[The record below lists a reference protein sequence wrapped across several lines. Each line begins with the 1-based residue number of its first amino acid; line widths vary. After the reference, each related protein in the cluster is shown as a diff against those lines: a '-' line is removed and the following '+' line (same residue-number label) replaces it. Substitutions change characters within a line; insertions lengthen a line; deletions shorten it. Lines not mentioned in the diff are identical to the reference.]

1 MKIVSVGT
9 MRALERAAVNS
20 GVSEYRLMRRA
31 GIGAAAALERF
42 AKGRFRRVV
51 FFCGS
56 GNNAGDAVV
65 AAGSLTLPHVLLPFR
80 PLEELRGAAADAVRE
95 FGPRLNVC
103 TDIDAFDF
111 EPGDLAADALLG
123 TGFSGSSVRA
133 PLDRGLALLGRAGG
147 RVAAFDLP
155 SGLDADSGR
164 AVPGTVKARLTLAFG
179 APKQGM
185 FLREG
190 PELCGRSE
198 VIPIGL
204 DLNGAERALDYDF
217 YTGSDAADA
226 SKRPPLTAHKNTRGR
241 VLVLCGSADYPGAAV
256 LASSAALRFAGLV
269 RSVMAESGLSFRLPA
284 ALIRR
289 CLPPGPGGALPP
301 DALKR
306 CADFAAVSDALGAGC
321 GWGSAA
327 SPELLKEVL
336 AFPGPVVLD
345 ADGLNLLARHPELWS
360 FRSDA
365 VLTPHPG
372 EAARL
377 AAAFGVDGA
386 LPRERFA
393 AALAEKLGTTV
404 VLKGFHTCVAA
415 PGRPVSVNSSG
426 GPELAV
432 AGSGDVLAGI
442 ITGLLA
448 GGKAPFDGARLGV
461 FLHGLAGDEG
471 GFPLI
476 ADELPLLAA
485 KCRDHLW

>member
-1 MKIVSVGT
+1 MKIISVGT
-9 MRALERAAVNS
+9 MRKAERAAADS
-20 GVSEYRLMRRA
+20 GIPEYRLMRRA

-65 AAGSLTLPHVLLPFR
+65 AAGSLDLPHVLLPFR
-80 PLEELRGAAADAVRE
+80 PLEELKGAAASAVRE
-95 FGPRLNVC
+95 FGPRLDIR

-123 TGFSGSSVRA
+123 TGFSGNFVRA
-133 PLDRGLALLGRAGG
+133 PIDRGLALLGRAQS
-147 RVAAFDLP
+147 VVAFDLP

-164 AVPGTVKARLTLAFG
+164 AVPGTVKAVRTLAFG

-185 FLREG
+185 FLNDG
-190 PELCGRSE
+190 PELCGRIE

-204 DLNGAERALDYDF
+204 DLGPAERALDYDF
-217 YTGSDAADA
+217 YTASDAAGA
-226 SKRPPLTAHKNTRGR
+226 LPRPPLTAHKNTRGR

-269 RSVMAESGLSFRLPA
+269 RSVMADSGFSFQLPA

-289 CLPPGPGGALPP
+289 CLPPGPGGALPA
-301 DALKR
+301 DALER
-306 CADFAAVSDALGAGC
+306 CRDFASVSDALCAGC
-321 GWGSAA
+321 GWGPAA
-327 SPELLKEVL
+327 SPELLKDVL
-336 AFPGPVVLD
+336 SFPGPVVLD

-360 FRSDA
+360 SGRSR

-377 AAAFGVDGA
+377 AAAFGVDGT
-386 LPRERFA
+386 LPREKFA
-393 AALAEKLGTTV
+393 AALAEKLGATV

-415 PGRPVSVNSSG
+415 PGTPVSVNSSG

-448 GGKAPFDGARLGV
+448 GGSAPFDAARLGV

-471 GFPLI
+471 GFSLI

>member
-1 MKIVSVGT
+1 MKIISAGT
-9 MRALERAAVNS
+9 MRRLEREAADS
-20 GVSEYRLMRRA
+20 GISEYRLMRRA

-42 AKGRFRRVV
+42 AQGRFRRVV

-65 AAGSLTLPHVLLPFR
+65 AAGSLRLPHILLPFR
-80 PLEELRGAAADAVRE
+80 PLEELKNAAASAVRE
-95 FGPRLNVC
+95 FGSHLNVC
-103 TDIDAFDF
+103 TDTESFGF

-133 PLDRGLALLGRAGG
+133 PLDRGLALLGRAG
-147 RVAAFDLP
+147 RNVVAFDLP
-155 SGLDADSGR
+155 SGLDADSGA
-164 AVPGTVKARLTLAFG
+164 AVPGTVKAERTLVFG
-179 APKQGM
+179 APKQGL

-190 PELCGRSE
+190 PELCGKIE

-204 DLNGAERALDYDF
+204 DLNSAERALDYDL
-217 YTGSDAADA
+217 YTTSDAADA
-226 SKRPPLTAHKNTRGR
+226 LKRPPLTAHKNTRGR
-241 VLVLCGSADYPGAAV
+241 VLVICGSADYPGAAV

-269 RSVMAESGLSFRLPA
+269 RSVMVDSGVSFQLPA

-289 CLPPGPGGALPP
+289 TLLPGLGGALPP

-306 CADFAAVSDALGAGC
+306 CGDFAAVSDALCAGC

-327 SPELLKEVL
+327 SPELLKDVL

-345 ADGLNLLARHPELWS
+345 ADGLNLLARHPELWT
-360 FRSDA
+360 FRSNTA
-365 VLTPHPG
+365 LTPHPG

-377 AAAFGVDGA
+377 AAAFGVDA
-386 LPRERFA
+386 TLPRERFA
-393 AALAEKLGTTV
+393 AALAEKLGATV

-415 PGRPVSVNSSG
+415 PGSPVSVNSSG
-426 GPELAV
+426 GPELAA

-448 GGKAPFDGARLGV
+448 AGYVPFDAAKLGV

-471 GFPLI
+471 GFSLI

>member
-1 MKIVSVGT
+1 MKIISVAA
-9 MRALERAAVNS
+9 MRRAERAAAES
-20 GVSEYRLMRRA
+20 GIPEYRLMRRA

-42 AKGRFRRVV
+42 ARGRFRRVV

-65 AAGSLTLPHVLLPFR
+65 AAGSLKLPHLLLPFR
-80 PLEELRGAAADAVRE
+80 PLEELKGAAASAVRE
-95 FGPRLNVC
+95 FGPRLDVC

-123 TGFSGSSVRA
+123 TGFSGSSVRV
-133 PLDRGLALLGRAGG
+133 PIDRGLALLGRAGKN
-147 RVAAFDLP
+147 VVAFDLP

-164 AVPGTVKARLTLAFG
+164 AVPGAVKAVRTLAFG

-185 FLREG
+185 FLDEG
-190 PELCGRSE
+190 PELCGRIE

-204 DLNGAERALDYDF
+204 DLGSADRALDYDF
-217 YTGSDAADA
+217 FTESDAAA
-226 SKRPPLTAHKNTRGR
+226 ALPRPPLTAHKNTRGR
-241 VLVLCGSADYPGAAV
+241 VLILCGSADYPGAAV

-269 RSVMAESGLSFRLPA
+269 RSVMADSGLSFSLPA

-289 CLPPGPGGALPP
+289 SLPPGPGGALPA

-306 CADFAAVSDALGAGC
+306 CRDFVSVSDALCAGC
-321 GWGSAA
+321 GWGPAA

-336 AFPGPVVLD
+336 SFPGPVVLD
-345 ADGLNLLARHPELWS
+345 ADGLNLLSRHPELWS
-360 FRSDA
+360 PRSGT

-377 AAAFGVDGA
+377 AAAFGVDGT

-393 AALAEKLGTTV
+393 AALAEKLGATV

-448 GGKAPFDGARLGV
+448 GGSAPFDAARLGV

-471 GFPLI
+471 GFSLI

>member
-1 MKIVSVGT
+1 MKIVSAGT
-9 MRALERAAVNS
+9 MRRMEREAVDS
-20 GVSEYRLMRRA
+20 GIPEYRLMRRA

-42 AKGRFRRVV
+42 AHGRFRRVV

-65 AAGSLTLPHVLLPFR
+65 AAGSLRLPHILLPFR
-80 PLEELRGAAADAVRE
+80 PLEELKGAAASAVRE
-95 FGPRLNVC
+95 FGSRLNVC
-103 TDIDAFDF
+103 TDIGGFDF

-133 PLDRGLALLGRAGG
+133 PLDRGLALLGRAG
-147 RVAAFDLP
+147 RNVVAFDLP
-155 SGLDADSGR
+155 SGLDADSGA
-164 AVPGTVKARLTLAFG
+164 AVPGTVRAERTLVFG
-179 APKQGM
+179 APKQGL

-190 PELCGRSE
+190 PELCGKIE

-204 DLNGAERALDYDF
+204 DLSSAERALDYDL
-217 YTGSDAADA
+217 YTKSDAADTL
-226 SKRPPLTAHKNTRGR
+226 KRPPLTAHKNTRGR

-269 RSVMAESGLSFRLPA
+269 RSVMVDSGVSFQLPA

-289 CLPPGPGGALPP
+289 ALPPGPGGALPS

-306 CADFAAVSDALGAGC
+306 CREFASVSDALCAGC
-321 GWGSAA
+321 GWGPAA
-327 SPELLKEVL
+327 SPELLQDVL
-336 AFPGPVVLD
+336 AFSGPVVLD

-360 FRSDA
+360 PRNDR

-377 AAAFGVDGA
+377 AAAFGVDCT
-386 LPRERFA
+386 LPREQFA
-393 AALAEKLGTTV
+393 AALAEKLGATV

-415 PGRPVSVNSSG
+415 PGSPVSVNSSG

-448 GGKAPFDGARLGV
+448 GGYAPFDAAKLGV

-471 GFPLI
+471 GFSLI

>member
-1 MKIVSVGT
+1 MKIVSVAT
-9 MRALERAAVNS
+9 MRRLEREAVGS
-20 GVSEYRLMRRA
+20 GISEYRLMRRA

-42 AKGRFRRVV
+42 AKGKFRRVV

-65 AAGSLTLPHVLLPFR
+65 AAGSLRLPHVLLPFR
-80 PLEELRGAAADAVRE
+80 PLEVLKGAAASAVRE

-103 TDIDAFDF
+103 TDTESFDF

-133 PLDRGLALLGRAGG
+133 PLDRGLALLARAGK
-147 RVAAFDLP
+147 RVVAFDLP
-155 SGLDADSGR
+155 SGLNADSGE
-164 AVPGTVKARLTLAFG
+164 AVPGTVKAERTFAFG

-190 PELCGRSE
+190 PELCGKIE

-204 DLNGAERALDYDF
+204 DLSSAERALDYDF
-217 YTGSDAADA
+217 YTGSDAAGA
-226 SKRPPLTAHKNTRGR
+226 LRRPPLTAHKNTLGR

-269 RSVMAESGLSFRLPA
+269 RSVMVDPGVTFQLPA

-289 CLPPGPGGALPP
+289 CLSPGPGGAFPP
-301 DALKR
+301 DALRR
-306 CADFAAVSDALGAGC
+306 CGDFVSVSDALCAGC
-321 GWGSAA
+321 GWGPAVP
-327 SPELLKEVL
+327 PELLKDVF
-336 AFPGPVVLD
+336 AFPGPLVLD

-360 FRSDA
+360 PRSDT

-377 AAAFGVDGA
+377 AAAFGVDGT

-393 AALAEKLGTTV
+393 AALAEKLGATV

-415 PGRPVSVNSSG
+415 PGRPVSVNGSG
-426 GPELAV
+426 GPELAA
-432 AGSGDVLAGI
+432 AGAGDVLAGI
-442 ITGLLA
+442 VTGLLA
-448 GGKAPFDGARLGV
+448 GGYAPFDAARLGV

-471 GFPLI
+471 GFSLI